1 MMYKKRDLTARHF
14 FAKRIFINS
23 NIHARE
29 HWKDGGL
36 KKKGE
41 KPSVDFV
48 VELRDTCDD
57 VRNVWL
63 LVSFSITSVLSK
75 FHSV

>member
-1 MMYKKRDLTARHF
+1 MYKKRDLTVRLF

-23 NIHARE
+23 NIYARE
-29 HWKDGGL
+29 HWKDGGF
-36 KKKGE
+36 KKRE

-63 LVSFSITSVLSK
+63 LVSFSITRMLSK
-75 FHSV
+75 FYSL